1 MNRIN
6 MRIGIYSMLTVHL
19 LDILWSNP
27 FGFSDIE
34 YSELAER
41 IDGNVHKINEWEAIR
56 DAIRR
61 PSR

>member
-6 MRIGIYSMLTVHL
+6 TRIGIYSDRVNRL

-27 FGFSDIE
+27 FGFDNIE
-34 YSELAER
+34 YSELAKCM
-41 IDGNVHKINEWEAIR
+41 NKTLHKINEWEAIR

-61 PSR
+61 PLR

>member
-6 MRIGIYSMLTVHL
+6 MHIEIYSKKVNRL
-19 LDILWSNP
+19 LDILWSNS

-34 YSELAER
+34 YSELAKCMNETL
-41 IDGNVHKINEWEAIR
+41 HKINEWEAIR

-61 PSR
+61 PLR